1 MGKYKVFISFKNTDN
16 GAETKD
22 AVMANDL
29 YNVLT
34 ENNIPTFF
42 SKVSILESG
51 EGDYRNLIDAAL
63 DECSI
68 LIAVGTKKQYLTSRW
83 VKYEYASFH
92 EDILSGN
99 KDSDKCTVCSY
110 IADMAQRDLPR
121 PLRNLQSFENMEALV
136 NFVKNHLKKIDEL
149 ENKSQPE
156 EAPVADV
163 KPEKEQP
170 VAEEPVEDVAK
181 TEKTQ
186 PVVEKTVEE
195 TPVNIVKDIPVAPIV
210 TEQAEKNKNAEIK
223 SEKPVKAGKSKNK
236 AVIGILSA
244 VVAVA
249 VIIIVSVAINLSKQ
263 LDIPVIRNGE
273 TVYLEYRIDDSF
285 VSISSA
291 ELNKET
297 MAAVEMLTELTTI
310 SIIDCTFTDDS
321 YVSLANMSALKN
333 LTLGNVQGI
342 TDFSFLKNSNCID
355 LTISNCGLTD
365 QNHSFA
371 ENTNEYCVSLDLSD
385 NAGLTDLQFVQKFTK
400 LEELV
405 IDSTGVGN
413 LYYLKD
419 HPCLNVLS
427 FNNCNVMHI
436 YELASLDLKKVYGD
450 NNRIYD
456 ISSLAALENLTEISF
471 ANNDISEVS
480 AEFKSL
486 RLTKIDLNENPIVSL
501 NGFKNLAVLA
511 KLYFGISDVNEK
523 QTEIPSQGTGFDV
536 LIERNAA
543 TLNDLDVSNTLI
555 TREELKPLEN
565 AENLRFL
572 DISGIETTD
581 LSFILNSTLLKTIY
595 AENCGITDISALS
608 VSSDLADIRLA
619 GNAIK
624 DASTLSVSSSE
635 YVYLDLS
642 DNGVDFESLT
652 CLSSHGVKFSKLL
665 LYGNKITELSFL
677 SDVSVGTLG
686 ITYDESID
694 PDMINCEVYVE
705 NLPEYKIVAFE
716 DAIANNVYV
725 GRYSPF
731 LDESELT

>member
-22 AVMANDL
+22 SVMANDL

-121 PLRNLQSFENMEALV
+121 PLRNLQAFEDIDALV
-136 NFVKNHLKKIDEL
+136 NFVKNHLRKIDEL

-156 EAPVADV
+156 ETLAADV
-163 KPEKEQP
+163 AEPEKEQP

-195 TPVNIVKDIPVAPIV
+195 IPVNIVNDIPVAPIE
-210 TEQAEKNKNAEIK
+210 TEQTQNKENFEIK
-223 SEKPVKAGKSKNK
+223 SEKPLKTGKSKNK
-236 AVIGILSA
+236 TIIGILSA

-249 VIIIVSVAINLSKQ
+249 VIIIVSVAISLSKQ

-273 TVYLEYRIDDSF
+273 TVYLEHRVDDSF

-291 ELNKET
+291 ELNAET

-321 YVSLANMSALKN
+321 YVSLVNMSALKN
-333 LTLGNVQGI
+333 LTLENVQGI
-342 TDFSFLKNSNCID
+342 TDFSFLKNCNCTN

-365 QNHSFA
+365 ENHSFA
-371 ENTNEYCVSLDLSD
+371 ENTNEYCVALDLSG
-385 NAGLTDLQFVQKFTK
+385 NAGITNLQFIQKFTK

-405 IDSTGVGN
+405 IDSTGVRS
-413 LYYLKD
+413 LSYLKD

-427 FNNCNVMHI
+427 FNNCDVMHI
-436 YELASLDLKKVYGD
+436 TELASLDLKKVYGD
-450 NNRIYD
+450 NNRIFD

-511 KLYFGISDVNEK
+511 KLYVGISDANEK

-543 TLNDLDVSNTLI
+543 TLNELDVSNTLL
-555 TREELKPLEN
+555 THAELKPLEN

-581 LSFILNSTLLKTIY
+581 LSFILNSTLLRTIY

-652 CLSSHGVKFSKLL
+652 FLHSPDVKFSKLL
-665 LYGNKITELSFL
+665 LYGNKISDLSFL
-677 SDVSVGTLG
+677 SDLTVSTLG

-694 PDMINCEVYVE
+694 PDMINCEVYIE

-716 DAIANNVYV
+716 DAISYNVYV
-725 GRYSPF
+725 GRYS
-731 LDESELT
+731 LVEIETT